1 MKRVCLSLILA
12 SMVALGSAAA
22 YGADKPLDVRDLMT
36 ANQYRSA
43 GLDKLSPDQMNAL
56 NADIANISVLAAA
69 GKPADLESILT
80 ADQFH
85 AAGLGQLGPD
95 QMTAL
100 NGWLTGYLRAQSQTA
115 GAPAAAVPGASAA
128 LAPAPAAPAAAPAA
142 AAGTAAFGASMLK
155 STADEPDNIHSY
167 IVGKFT
173 GWTGSTIF
181 TLGNGQVW
189 QQSEPDDY
197 STTLQN
203 PEVIIKKMRFGYLLT
218 LPGRGHTVF
227 VIRLK

>member
-1 MKRVCLSLILA
+1 MKRVFLSLILA
-12 SMVALGSAAA
+12 SMAALGIVVAAA
-22 YGADKPLDVRDLMT
+22 ADKPLDVRDLMT

-43 GLDKLSPDQMNAL
+43 GMDKLSADQMNAL

-69 GKPADLESILT
+69 GRPADLENILT
-80 ADQFH
+80 TDQFH
-85 AAGLGQLGPD
+85 AAGLSQLGPD
-95 QMTAL
+95 QMAAL

-115 GAPAAAVPGASAA
+115 GVPAAAVPGASAA
-128 LAPAPAAPAAAPAA
+128 LAAAAAAPAA
-142 AAGTAAFGASMLK
+142 PTPPAAASTSFGASMLK
-155 STADEPDNIHSY
+155 TNADEPDSIHTY

>member
-1 MKRVCLSLILA
+1 MKRACLSLILVLATMLGITAA
-12 SMVALGSAAA
+12 SA
-22 YGADKPLDVRDLMT
+22 ADKPLDVRDLMT

-43 GLDKLSPDQMNAL
+43 GLDKLSPEQMSAL
-56 NADIANISVLAAA
+56 NDDIANISVLAAA
-69 GKPADLESILT
+69 GRPADLENILT
-80 ADQFH
+80 TDQFH
-85 AAGLGQLGPD
+85 TAGLGQLGSD
-95 QMTAL
+95 QMAAL

-128 LAPAPAAPAAAPAA
+128 LAAAAAPAPTPAPAAS
-142 AAGTAAFGASMLK
+142 TSFGASMLK
-155 STADEPDNIHSY
+155 TNADEPDSIHTY

-173 GWTGSTIF
+173 GWTGSTLF

>member
-1 MKRVCLSLILA
+1 MKRVCLSLIFLA
-12 SMVALGSAAA
+12 SVAAFGVVAASA
-22 YGADKPLDVRDLMT
+22 ADKPLDVRDLMT

-43 GLDKLSPDQMNAL
+43 GLDKLSADQMTAL

-69 GKPADLESILT
+69 GRPADLENILT
-80 ADQFH
+80 TDQFR

-95 QMTAL
+95 QMAAL

-128 LAPAPAAPAAAPAA
+128 LAAAALSPAPAAGTAPAS
-142 AAGTAAFGASMLK
+142 FGASMLK
-155 STADEPDNIHSY
+155 TNADEPDSIHTY

-203 PEVIIKKMRFGYLLT
+203 PVVIIKKMRFGYLLT